1 VGSQLPDPLVVQVLD
16 AAGRPVPQV
25 SLRFETQVPDAQV
38 PAEAVTNDS
47 GKAEVRVRLGET
59 EGTQR
64 FDALLAD
71 LKCLRWPRTLRMMVE
86 VVEEETTAM
95 TMTIMT
101 TREMGV
107 MDMMMT
113 GTRCNKLHC

>member
-1 VGSQLPDPLVVQVLD
+1 
-16 AAGRPVPQV
+16 
-25 SLRFETQVPDAQV
+25 
-38 PAEAVTNDS
+38 
-47 GKAEVRVRLGET
+47 
-59 EGTQR
+59 
-64 FDALLAD
+64 
-71 LKCLRWPRTLRMMVE
+71 MMVE